1 MRELPADPHPGLTLD
16 VRVVANCDGGAR
28 GNPGPAGIG
37 VTIRA
42 PRGPVL
48 AEISEAIGHATN
60 NVAEYTAVL
69 RALERAA
76 ELGATD
82 VLIRSDSKLLVEQ
95 LSGNYRVKNPTLQ
108 RLHAEARALARAF
121 PHVRYEHVP
130 RERNRRADELVNVA
144 IDAWLGDHPDEPGPN
159 DPQQDQL
166 F

>member
-1 MRELPADPHPGLTLD
+1 M
-16 VRVVANCDGGAR
+16 RVVANCDGGAR

-37 VTIRA
+37 VSIRA
-42 PRGPVL
+42 PHGPVL

-60 NVAEYTAVL
+60 NVAEYTAVR

-108 RLHAEARALARAF
+108 RLHGEVRALARGF

-130 RERNRRADELVNVA
+130 RERNKRADQLVNIA
-144 IDAWLGDHPDEPGPN
+144 IDAWLGEHPDEPPDD
-159 DPQQDQL
+159 DPEQAPL